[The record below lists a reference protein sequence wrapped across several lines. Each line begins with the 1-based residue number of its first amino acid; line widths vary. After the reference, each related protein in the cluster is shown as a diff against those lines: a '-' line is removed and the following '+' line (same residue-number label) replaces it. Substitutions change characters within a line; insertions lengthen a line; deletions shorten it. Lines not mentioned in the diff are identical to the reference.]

1 MPVFLT
7 WFLLSLETIRNFLQV
22 MLEQMQLELVDL
34 LVLHFA
40 DLAGNPA
47 RAPPPLLGHLRW
59 KSQRIK
65 IHRLDYRLST
75 VF

>member
-1 MPVFLT
+1 M
-7 WFLLSLETIRNFLQV
+7 

-40 DLAGNPA
+40 DLAGDSA
-47 RAPPPLLGHLRW
+47 RAPPPLLRHLTW

-65 IHRLDYRLST
+65 IHGLDYRFSID
-75 VF
+75 F